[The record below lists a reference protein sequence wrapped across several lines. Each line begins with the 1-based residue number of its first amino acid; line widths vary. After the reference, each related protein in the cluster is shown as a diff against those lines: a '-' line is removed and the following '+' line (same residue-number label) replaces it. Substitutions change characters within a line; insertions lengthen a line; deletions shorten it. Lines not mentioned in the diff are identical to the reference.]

1 MSRLLLLLVLLIPAN
16 VFAADAELALNT
28 VWVLVAAALV
38 FFMQTGFALLES
50 GMARSKNAVNVV
62 MKNYMDLCLGSLIF
76 WAVGFGL
83 MFGVNDSGFFG
94 TTHLFPQFDDEWP
107 YTFLLFQMLFAATAT
122 TIASGAMAERT
133 RYMGY
138 LVGAMV
144 ITGVIYPVFGSWA
157 WGGFFGGKGWLAET
171 GFIDFAGSTVVHA
184 VGAWCALAGILVVGP
199 RLGRF
204 DPVTG
209 KARLIPGHNLN
220 NVALGGFILWLG
232 WFGFNAGSLLQGDAS
247 LGKIAL
253 NTHLSACAGAA
264 SIFLCQALSG
274 RPVLLTLTVNGSLG
288 GLVAITAGCATMS
301 PVHAIVT
308 GAIAG
313 VIVLLGTVML
323 EMLQLDD
330 AVGAI
335 PVHGFAGVW
344 GTLAA
349 GLFLQS
355 NPFDL
360 QQLGVQAVGSIAAF
374 LWTFPLAFIMYW
386 LLEKSIG
393 LRATH
398 LQQQRGLDF
407 SEHAEN
413 GYPEFDSLHLHKPI
427 VR

>member
-157 WGGFFGGKGWLAET
+157 WGGFFGGKGWLAEM

>member
-1 MSRLLLLLVLLIPAN
+1 MSRLFVLLVVLIPAN
-16 VFAADAELALNT
+16 AFAADENLALNT
-28 VWVLVAAALV
+28 VWVLIAAALV

-62 MKNYMDLCLGSLIF
+62 MKNYMDVCLGSLVF

-83 MFGVNDSGFFG
+83 MFGLNETGYIG
-94 TTHLFPQFDDEWP
+94 TSHLFPQFDGEWP
-107 YTFLLFQMLFAATAT
+107 YTFLLFQTMFAATAA

-138 LVGAMV
+138 LVGAML
-144 ITGVIYPVFGSWA
+144 ITGLIYPVFGSWV
-157 WGGFFGGKGWLAET
+157 WGGFFGGKGWLAEL
-171 GFIDFAGSTVVHA
+171 GFVDFAGSTVVHSL
-184 VGAWCALAGILVVGP
+184 GAWCALAGILVVGP

-209 KARLIPGHNLN
+209 KGRIIPGHNLN

-232 WFGFNAGSLLQGDAS
+232 WFGFNAGSTLQGDAS

-253 NTHLSACAGAA
+253 NTHLAACAGAA
-264 SIFLCQALSG
+264 GIFLCQALLG
-274 RPVLLTLTVNGSLG
+274 RPVLLTLTINGSLG

-301 PVHAIVT
+301 TGHAIVT
-308 GAIAG
+308 GLIAG
-313 VIVLLGTVML
+313 GIVMLGTVML

-349 GLFLQS
+349 GWFLQS
-355 NPFDL
+355 DPYNL
-360 QQLGVQAVGSIAAF
+360 HQLWVQAIGCIAAF
-374 LWTFPLAFIMYW
+374 LWAFPVALLMYW
-386 LLEKSIG
+386 LLEKTLG
-393 LRATH
+393 LRASN

-407 SEHAEN
+407 TEHHEL
-413 GYPEFDSLHLHKPI
+413 GYPEFDQVRLHKPLAQ
-427 VR
+427 